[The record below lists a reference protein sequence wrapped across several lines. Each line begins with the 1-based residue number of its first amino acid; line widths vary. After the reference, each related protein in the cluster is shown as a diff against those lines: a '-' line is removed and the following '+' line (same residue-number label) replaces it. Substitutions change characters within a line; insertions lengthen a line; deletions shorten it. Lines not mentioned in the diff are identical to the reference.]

1 MSIAS
6 FSSKFFSICFTV
18 LTTLTPVVTSPVLA
32 DTIEPPPGSGAPS
45 GTVGGGSRPVKPPCL
60 PPWLLSQS
68 SLIALIPGHYLTK
81 NSSRPKFVIQVP
93 ETIRQS
99 IGGRLTDA
107 QLQATH
113 HTDVTNLEQFETINI
128 KLSKPVP
135 TLKIRQRY
143 SWITDSACHQQ
154 NQTESRFASR

>member
-1 MSIAS
+1 MSIVS

-32 DTIEPPPGSGAPS
+32 DMIEPPPGSGAPS

-68 SLIALIPGHYLTK
+68 SLIALIPRHYLNQTFY
-81 NSSRPKFVIQVP
+81 RPKVVIQVP

-99 IGGRLTDA
+99 IGVRLTDA

-113 HTDVTNLEQFETINI
+113 QANVAALEQFETINI

-135 TLKIRQRY
+135 TLKISQRY
-143 SWITDSACHQQ
+143 SWIKDSACHQQ
-154 NQTESRFASR
+154 NQTESWFASS